1 MKRKG
6 IICITILAML
16 VSLFSIN
23 VSAGNENSQNFSAQ
37 MQNKNVDLVVYSK
50 NIETD
55 TVTRQEY
62 SFATKES
69 NFDLSELS
77 CEGYIG
83 VLPSQKESTLP
94 NNIDSTRLIIGNDTR
109 YPIDSTNVFPYR
121 AICRT
126 HTYWDEDGDGNIDSE
141 TGGTGFL
148 IGPDIILTAGH
159 VVYDSDRNGWC
170 KKVEVYFP
178 GNNAIIASYIYT
190 NSGWMDDSDT
200 NLDWGVIEINTNIG
214 YTLGW
219 FGKTV
224 VTNSMVNSSVEVI
237 GYPGDKA
244 FGTMWGG
251 TGIITSTTNRIE
263 HTADTYKGQSGS
275 PILNSSN
282 QVLGVHRGGT
292 ASTGR
297 GVKMTTNLYNYLQT
311 LY

>member
-6 IICITILAML
+6 IICVTILAML
-16 VSLFSIN
+16 ISMFSIN
-23 VSAGNENSQNFSAQ
+23 VSANNENSQNFNAEI
-37 MQNKNVDLVVYSK
+37 QNKNVDLVVYSK
-50 NIETD
+50 NTETD
-55 TVTRQEY
+55 IVTRQEY
-62 SFATKES
+62 SFSTTES
-69 NFDLSELS
+69 NCDLSELS
-77 CEGYIG
+77 SDGYRG
-83 VLPSQKESTLP
+83 ALSSQKESTLP
-94 NNIDSTRLIIGNDTR
+94 ENSNSTRQIIGNDTR

-126 HTYWDEDGDGNIDSE
+126 ASYWDSDGDGNIDLV
-141 TGGTGFL
+141 TRGTGFL

-159 VVYDSDRNGWC
+159 VVYDSDINGWC
-170 KKVEVYFP
+170 EYVEVSFP
-178 GNNAIIASYIYT
+178 GNSAIIASYMYT
-190 NSGWMDDSDT
+190 NSGWIDDSDI

-292 ASTGR
+292 TSKGY